1 MCNVYDDI
9 IGFDAHLCLLHAWPI
24 TFSIKRLCGLH
35 VTSYNIYEQINLFK
49 RHSMYFAMD
58 VFALAWMAGSFVLCL
73 FVYACVR
80 HVFTIREAILR
91 IMTACT
97 MGWHC

>member
-35 VTSYNIYEQINLFK
+35 VTLYNIYEQINLFK
-49 RHSMYFAMD
+49 RHSMYFAHECICACLD
-58 VFALAWMAGSFVLCL
+58 GL
-73 FVYACVR
+73 FVYTCVR

-91 IMTACT
+91 IMKACT